1 MGTLAAQWL
10 GLGTFTTWAQV
21 QYLMREQRSYK
32 PHGMT
37 KKKVKKLEEE
47 INLPLFVIIWST
59 QLKN

>member
-1 MGTLAAQWL
+1 MGTLAAPWL

-21 QYLMREQRSYK
+21 QYLRREQRSYK

-47 INLPLFVIIWST
+47 INVPLFIII
-59 QLKN
+59 